1 MNYKEYFTS
10 LRFLHCK
17 IYTRRAKRGDDI
29 YCGPIFQVGFRI
41 WPATCFE
48 FDRPG
53 LVRRGKGKVES
64 MRRSSVGFVVYGKNH
79 WRALVNTLW
88 TFGFRYRRGISSSLT
103 DWLLLKKDPSPWNLS
118 DVSYKIHSYIFWYIR
133 PTGFHMLS
141 GHTSSCIA
149 EAEMQI

>member
-79 WRALVNTLW
+79 WRALVNTL
-88 TFGFRYRRGISSSLT
+88 
-103 DWLLLKKDPSPWNLS
+103 
-118 DVSYKIHSYIFWYIR
+118 
-133 PTGFHMLS
+133 
-141 GHTSSCIA
+141 
-149 EAEMQI
+149 